1 MSSLSAIV
9 RRPRRA
15 RSGPP
20 PSRPPSAAPFPAR
33 RAALRTALRAA
44 LSATALASG
53 CALPPGGIR
62 GLDDPAAV
70 AVIGVSR
77 RENVGEGFNP
87 FVAARDLVERL
98 ADGGR
103 RRVLPPERVR
113 AALGDAAWTAVMRRD
128 ARGGTLD
135 ERDVRLLSDVGLG
148 TRLALIVR
156 LERDRVVELGPRV
169 DAVRDAAGRVW
180 SDRLR
185 VSRTTLRESEIS
197 AELIDLAAARSLW
210 RRSFAAEPRTHTE
223 TVRYRGS
230 SFSGSVAARLANS
243 VLNGPDSE
251 DAPAPASLRDTLE
264 SLFDEL
270 ARALPS
276 R

>member
-1 MSSLSAIV
+1 MSAII

-15 RSGPP
+15 RSGPTP
-20 PSRPPSAAPFPAR
+20 FPAPSAAPLPAR

-44 LSATALASG
+44 LSAAALAGG
-53 CALPPGGIR
+53 CALPPGGSP
-62 GLDDPAAV
+62 GVGPAGI
-70 AVIGVSR
+70 AVIGVGR
-77 RENVGEGFNP
+77 REGVGEGLNP
-87 FVAARDLVERL
+87 FVAARDLAERL